1 MTNCEDCVYYEY
13 DPEADTNYCEADLDE
28 DEMERFLRSANDS
41 CPFYRD
47 RTGKAGTVAPLSR
60 WPKLMGKPSRSGGDA
75 GMKWDRPAYLIL
87 SKRSLDGR
95 RKVWYPDMRKRK
107 RLAPSGCCA
116 VCHPG

>member
-28 DEMERFLRSANDS
+28 DEIGDYITEHFEGNSLIAAGDEG
-41 CPFYRD
+41 PAAVRD

-60 WPKLMGKPSRSGGDA
+60 WPKLMGKTSRSGGDA

-95 RKVWYPDMRKRK
+95 
-107 RLAPSGCCA
+107 
-116 VCHPG
+116 

>member
-13 DPEADTNYCEADLDE
+13 DPEA
-28 DEMERFLRSANDS
+28 
-41 CPFYRD
+41 
-47 RTGKAGTVAPLSR
+47 VAPLSH
-60 WPKLMGKPSRSGGDA
+60 WPKLRGKPSRSGGDA

-87 SKRSLDGR
+87 SKHSLDGR